1 MVTDILTSLDFRP
14 LLPKGWEI
22 RFSPRF
28 ITYRPSFE
36 IEIETPKYLLKTASK
51 MSELI
56 NVFEL
61 RFQIF
66 LENTKDGAQ
75 HNGYD
80 IDALDSICDHIII
93 IDKESSH
100 VVGTYRV
107 ISSLFSDRFYSEGEF
122 DIKRFLKASGEK
134 MELGRACIHHG
145 HRNGAV
151 IDLLWKGICRYIK
164 MTDAKYLFG
173 CSSVKTVD
181 QTTSKIIYDYLNEEG
196 LLKTDFGVTSIGKYA
211 MDMSVPAP
219 LVEVSERQQIV
230 KNYLPSL
237 LRSYF
242 QAGSRVYGPP
252 ALDIEFECIDF
263 LTILNVDEMSS
274 SYKRRYMGQ
283 A

>member
-14 LLPKGWEI
+14 LLPRGWDI

-28 ITYRPSFE
+28 LTYRPSFE
-36 IEIETPKYLLKTASK
+36 IEIETPKYLLKSASK
-51 MSELI
+51 MSELL

-66 LENTKDGAQ
+66 LENTKDGLS

-80 IDALDSICDHIII
+80 VDDLDSICDHIII
-93 IDKESSH
+93 IDKETSQ

-107 ISSLFSDRFYSEGEF
+107 ISSLFSDRFYSQGEF
-122 DIKRFLKASGEK
+122 KMDEFLKLPGEK
-134 MELGRACIHHG
+134 LELGRACIHHG
-145 HRNGAV
+145 HRSGAV
-151 IDLLWKGICRYIK
+151 IDLLWKGICRYLK
-164 MTDAKYLFG
+164 MSEAKYLFG
-173 CSSVKTVD
+173 CSSVKTID
-181 QTTSKIIYDYLNEEG
+181 FETSKVIYDHLADEG
-196 LLKTDFGVTSIGKYA
+196 LLRNEFGIKSIGKYA
-211 MDMSVPAP
+211 MNMEGESIPMDS
-219 LVEVSERQQIV
+219 LERQNIV

-263 LTILNVDEMSS
+263 LTILNVDEMSA
-274 SYKRRYMGQ
+274 SYKRRYMGV
-283 A
+283 